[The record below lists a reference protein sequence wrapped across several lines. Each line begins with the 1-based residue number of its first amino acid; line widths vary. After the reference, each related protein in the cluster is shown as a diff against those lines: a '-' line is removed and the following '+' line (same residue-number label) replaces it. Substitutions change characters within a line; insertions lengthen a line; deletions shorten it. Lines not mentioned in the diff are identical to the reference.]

1 MTAQL
6 KSHTIGK
13 TLVLVLSDPENRN
26 ALDPAVY
33 GAGLE
38 ALNAADSS
46 DEIAS
51 VVITGE
57 GEHFCAGGNLNRLN
71 TNRSLPA
78 QEQGKGL
85 DALHNWIE
93 SIRSFPKPVIA
104 AVEGAAVGAGF
115 SLCLSCDFI
124 VASESAF
131 FAASYSNVG
140 LSSDGGISWH
150 LSRLVPRS
158 TAARWLMLGERV
170 QASELSAHGLLYSLV
185 PPGSAF
191 DQALQLSE
199 SLNAR
204 AANVNA
210 SFKEL
215 INSAFEQGLSAHMQE
230 ERGHFL
236 RNLNHPN
243 AGIGIE
249 SFLNKKTPH
258 FNPQ

>member
-13 TLVLVLSDPENRN
+13 TLVLMLSDPENRN

-38 ALNAADSS
+38 ALNAADASP
-46 DEIAS
+46 EIAS

-57 GEHFCAGGNLNRLN
+57 GDHFCAGGNLNRLN
-71 TNRSLPA
+71 TNRSLPE
-78 QEQGKGL
+78 QEQGKSL

-131 FAASYSNVG
+131 FAASYTNVG
-140 LSSDGGISWH
+140 LSSDGGASWH

-158 TAARWLMLGERV
+158 TAARWLMLGERIP
-170 QASELSAHGLLYSLV
+170 ASELSAHGLVHSLV
-185 PPGSAF
+185 ATGTAF
-191 DQALQLSE
+191 EHALLLSQALNE
-199 SLNAR
+199 R

-215 INSAFEQGLSAHMQE
+215 INTAYEHGLSAHMQE

-249 SFLNKKTPH
+249 SFLNKKTPQ
-258 FNPQ
+258 FQPE